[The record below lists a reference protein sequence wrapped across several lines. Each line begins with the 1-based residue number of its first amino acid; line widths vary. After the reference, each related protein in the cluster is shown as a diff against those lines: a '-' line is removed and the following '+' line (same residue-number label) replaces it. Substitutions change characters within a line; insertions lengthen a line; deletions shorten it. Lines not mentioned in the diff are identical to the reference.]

1 MLFFLFSS
9 LHSTF
14 HLFLSPFSASLC
26 SFFTFLSNPR
36 PCPSHFPVPSVLLQP
51 ISGITLNE
59 CTSSPID
66 SSFSTFVLLPTS
78 PELSGFDGRWM
89 IKPLSSFIAYLNPS
103 VFSSSSLSSA
113 AASFAWM
120 WTCRTSTSTSA
131 PPAAG
136 LLGLIAVI
144 SPVWRWG
151 GGFLHV
157 HMQTDFPQCNCSCF
171 YTWACAVITPL
182 WRK

>member
-1 MLFFLFSS
+1 MFIFLVFS
-9 LHSTF
+9 LHSTL
-14 HLFLSPFSASLC
+14 HLFLSPVSALFC
-26 SFFTFLSNPR
+26 SFFTLLSNLR

-51 ISGITLNE
+51 ISGIILTQ

-78 PELSGFDGRWM
+78 PELSGFDRIWM

-103 VFSSSSLSSA
+103 VFSSSLSLA
-113 AASFAWM
+113 AALSAWM
-120 WTCRTSTSTSA
+120 WTCRASTSTSA
-131 PPAAG
+131 PPVAG

-151 GGFLHV
+151 LH
-157 HMQTDFPQCNCSCF
+157 TDFPQCNWSCV